1 MAWKWE
7 SLQLTYKINFKQLF
21 EIWLILQLQ
30 KLDLK

>member
-1 MAWKWE
+1 MVWKWE
-7 SLQLTYKINFKQLF
+7 SLQLTYKIHFKQLF